1 MNTQSLFG
9 SVAIG
14 KDTSGNFKQSVYG
27 LAVRSGPQGRFIA
40 RRDGELVDVTDLTF
54 DGTENL
60 VYRFPKK
67 NPTPKQDI
75 IIRSDIPFSVLFVEE
90 VSDGGTVKGIDPA
103 TGEIQEYR
111 PVTNLLNTHFFVA
124 PVGPENLISGDED
137 NDGKE
142 LLPLLLLLGNQGTGA
157 ITADPLTTIL
167 LLRSL
172 GSKEIDSKML
182 MMLLLLRGGAAGG
195 GNQGTGAI
203 TADPLTTILLLR
215 SLGSKEIDS
224 KMLMLLLLLRG
235 GAAGGSND
243 PFALL
248 LALQGGDLF
257 GEKKQSKSSQDK
269 EHAPHANDKH
279 AEGSKQR

>member
-27 LAVRSGPQGRFIA
+27 LAVRSGLQGRYIA

-60 VYRFPKK
+60 IYRFPKK
-67 NPTPKQDI
+67 HPTPKKDI

-90 VSDGGTVKGIDPA
+90 VSADGKVKGLDPA

-111 PVTNLLNTHFFVA
+111 PVTNLLNIHFFVA
-124 PVGPENLISGDED
+124 AVGPENLIGGDED
-137 NDGKE
+137 DDAKE
-142 LLPLLLLLGNQGTGA
+142 LLPLLLLGNQGTGTQ
-157 ITADPLTTIL
+157 TADPLTTVL

-172 GSKEIDSKML
+172 GSKEIDSKVLPML
-182 MMLLLLRGGAAGG
+182 LLLRGAATGGSSNQGAGANPADPLTSILLLRSVGSKEIDSKVLLMLLLLRGGA
-195 GNQGTGAI
+195 TGA
-203 TADPLTTILLLR
+203 
-215 SLGSKEIDS
+215 
-224 KMLMLLLLLRG
+224 
-235 GAAGGSND
+235 SND

-248 LALQGGDLF
+248 LALHGGDLF
-257 GEKKQSKSSQDK
+257 GEKKEQGSRTISSRSEVPKTRVAVD
-269 EHAPHANDKH
+269 
-279 AEGSKQR
+279 